1 MVMLEKVK
9 SAIIKGRIN
18 MTDHA
23 DEELANDEILDDD
36 LFHSVLYGE
45 VLEDYM
51 DDKPFPSCLVCGNDR
66 KGRYIHSVWAY
77 SDEHEIAIAITGYI
91 PDPDRWI
98 DHKIRSG

>member
-1 MVMLEKVK
+1 
-9 SAIIKGRIN
+9 

-36 LFHSVLYGE
+36 LFHSVLYCE

-51 DDKPFPSCLVCGNDR
+51 GDQPFPGCLVCGNDL
-66 KGRYIHSVWAY
+66 KGRYMHSVWAY
-77 SDEHEIAIAITGYI
+77 SDEHEITIAITGYI

-98 DHKIRSG
+98 YPKIRSG

>member
-1 MVMLEKVK
+1 
-9 SAIIKGRIN
+9 

-23 DEELANDEILDDD
+23 DEELANDEILNED

-51 DDKPFPSCLVCGNDR
+51 DDEPFPRCLVCDNDL

-91 PDPDRWI
+91 PNPDRWI
-98 DHKIRSG
+98 DYKIRNG